1 MRIRGLGYV
10 GIGAR
15 EPAALMDFATRI
27 LGLMPARS
35 APGEEG
41 SASHAAADGSVYL
54 KMDAWQWRLAIHPCE
69 SGGRLLYMGFEL
81 GSEIELE
88 EACAE
93 LVAAGVPVRPG
104 TAAEA
109 AARAVTAIAF
119 TRDPAGNALELFYA
133 PRLDRDFV
141 SPQGM
146 RFLTGDMGLGHVN
159 LTVAQLRAN
168 QDFYVRVLGFRLT
181 DYYRFGDG
189 LSANFYHCNP
199 RHHTIGLAHV
209 GPFDGIHHLMLEVA
223 EIDDVG
229 KCMERVE
236 AAGIPI
242 SSTLGRHSND
252 HILSFYMRSP
262 FGFDV
267 EIGCGAI
274 RVDENWT
281 PRLCAPGDIW
291 GHKGLTAE
299 NMASDAKSAAAAG

>member
-1 MRIRGLGYV
+1 MRICGLGYV
-10 GIGAR
+10 GIGAP
-15 EPAALMDFATRI
+15 EPEALMGFATDI

-35 APGEEG
+35 VPGEAG
-41 SASHAAADGSVYL
+41 SASHRAANGSVYL
-54 KMDAWQWRLAIHPCE
+54 KVDAWQWRLAIHPRPAE
-69 SGGRLLYMGFEL
+69 GLLYMGFEL
-81 GSEIELE
+81 ASEIDLE
-88 EACAE
+88 QACAE
-93 LVAAGVPVRPG
+93 LEAAGIEVRTG
-104 TAAEA
+104 TVAEA

-119 TRDPAGNALELFYA
+119 TKDPAGNAIELFYA

-146 RFLTGDMGLGHVN
+146 NFLTGDMGLGHVN
-159 LTVAQLRAN
+159 LIVSQLKAN
-168 QDFYVRVLGFRLT
+168 QDFYIRVLGFRLS
-181 DYYRFGDG
+181 DYYVFDEG

-223 EIDDVG
+223 DIDDVG
-229 KCMERVE
+229 RCMERVE

-252 HILSFYMRSP
+252 NIISFYMRSP

-267 EIGCGAI
+267 EIGCGAVRI
-274 RVDENWT
+274 DANWT
-281 PRLCAPGDIW
+281 PRLCAPGDVW

-299 NMASDAKSAAAAG
+299 NMVPDEAVAG

>member
-15 EPAALMDFATRI
+15 EPAALMAFATDI

-35 APGEEG
+35 VPGEDD
-41 SASHAAADGSVYL
+41 SASHMAADGSVYL
-54 KMDAWQWRLAIHPCE
+54 KVDAWQWRLAIHPCE
-69 SGGRLLYMGFEL
+69 GDGRLLYMGFEL
-81 GSEIELE
+81 GSEMELE
-88 EACAE
+88 TACAE
-93 LVAAGVPVRPG
+93 LEAAGIAVRQG
-104 TAAEA
+104 TTAEA
-109 AARAVTAIAF
+109 AARAVTAMAF
-119 TRDPAGNALELFYA
+119 TKDPAGNAIELFYA

-141 SPQGM
+141 SPLGM
-146 RFLTGDMGLGHVN
+146 NFLTGDMGLGHVN
-159 LTVAQLRAN
+159 LIVSQLKAN
-168 QDFYVRVLGFRLT
+168 QDFYIRILGFRLT
-181 DYYRFGDG
+181 DYYVFDHG

-223 EIDDVG
+223 DIDDVG

-252 HILSFYMRSP
+252 NIISFYMRSP

-267 EIGCGAI
+267 EIGCGAV
-274 RVDENWT
+274 RVDEHWT
-281 PRLCAPGDIW
+281 PRLCAPGDVW

-299 NMASDAKSAAAAG
+299 NMIPDADAVAG

>member
-1 MRIRGLGYV
+1 MKICGLGYV
-10 GIGAR
+10 GIGVRA
-15 EPAALMDFATRI
+15 PAALMGFATDI

-35 APGEEG
+35 VPGDP
-41 SASHAAADGSVYL
+41 ASTSYLAADGSIYL
-54 KMDAWQWRLAIHPCE
+54 KVDAWQWRIGVHPAPRD
-69 SGGRLLYMGFEL
+69 GMLLYMGFEL
-81 GSEIELE
+81 AGEIELE
-88 EACAE
+88 QACAE
-93 LVAAGVPVRPG
+93 LAAQGVPIRSG
-104 TAAEA
+104 SAQEA
-109 AARAVTAIAF
+109 AARAVTGIAF
-119 TRDPAGNALELFYA
+119 TQDPAGNVIELFYA

-146 RFLTGDMGLGHVN
+146 KFLTGDMGLGHVN
-159 LTVAQLRAN
+159 LIVSQLKAS

-181 DYYRFGDG
+181 DYYLFGDG

-199 RHHTIGLAHV
+199 RHHTIGLAHA
-209 GPFDGIHHLMLEVA
+209 GPYDGVHHLMLEVA
-223 EIDDVG
+223 DIDDVG

-236 AAGIPI
+236 AAGIQI

-252 HILSFYMRSP
+252 NIISFYMHSP
-262 FGFDV
+262 FGLDV

-299 NMASDAKSAAAAG
+299 SMAPADDVAAG

>member
-10 GIGAR
+10 GISAR
-15 EPAALMDFATRI
+15 KPSALMGFATDI

-35 APGEEG
+35 VPGEEG
-41 SASHAAADGSVYL
+41 SASHLAADGSVYL
-54 KMDAWQWRLAIHPCE
+54 KIDAWQWRLAIHPGE
-69 SGGRLLYMGFEL
+69 GEGRLLYMGFEL

-88 EACAE
+88 DACAE
-93 LVAAGVPVRPG
+93 LEAVGVPVRQG

-119 TRDPAGNALELFYA
+119 TRDPAGNAIELFYA

-146 RFLTGDMGLGHVN
+146 DFLTGDMGLGHVN
-159 LTVAQLRAN
+159 LTVAQLKAN
-168 QDFYVRVLGFRLT
+168 KDFYVRILGFRLT
-181 DYYRFGDG
+181 DYYLFGDG
-189 LSANFYHCNP
+189 MSANFYHCNP

-223 EIDDVG
+223 GIDDVG

-252 HILSFYMRSP
+252 NIISFYMRSP

-299 NMASDAKSAAAAG
+299 NMAADAESAVAAG